1 VVILAI
7 LMQIIFGKIREITK
21 RKNTFKK
28 KTKPVQHLQII
39 ALFIAFDIYILPA
52 GWSRF

>member
-28 KTKPVQHLQII
+28 KQN
-39 ALFIAFDIYILPA
+39 LFNTCR
-52 GWSRF
+52 S